1 MYNSS
6 YDQLLIIKD
15 TIESRRKDYD
25 EKMKKLA
32 EDLTE
37 MIT

>member
-37 MIT
+37 MTT